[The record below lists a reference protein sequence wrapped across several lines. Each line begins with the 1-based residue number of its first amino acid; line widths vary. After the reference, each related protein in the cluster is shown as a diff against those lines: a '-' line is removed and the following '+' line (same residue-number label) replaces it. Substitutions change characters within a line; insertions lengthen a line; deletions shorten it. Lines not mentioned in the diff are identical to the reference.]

1 MCASQ
6 SMIKLLKTKWWCPG
20 QEENFSAHST
30 PYPILIFTD
39 FHIHVTI
46 NLCLAALGINEH
58 VLYIIML
65 LYTDVQG

>member
-20 QEENFSAHST
+20 LEEKFSAHT

-39 FHIHVTI
+39 FYIHVTI
-46 NLCLAALGINEH
+46 NLCGAALGINEH
-58 VLYIIML
+58 VLYKIML
-65 LYTDVQG
+65 VFTDVQG